1 MVDIEER
8 ESSRNRSLERAL
20 SLLTILEETGRSLTL
35 TEISGKAQLQKP
47 TVQRLLS
54 VLERY
59 GYAERLHNRY
69 LLGPIVLPLAYS
81 YLMSN
86 ELSRVAL
93 PVLQELASASQE
105 TASLFVRIGDFR
117 VVIQRVEGIHPL
129 RYILPIGRRLP
140 LHMGVGKVLA
150 AAMPEAE
157 IEALLDRIGEVRYA
171 RGEIVTRSQL
181 MEEFTRVHQQGYAVS
196 RNERE
201 MGVASVS
208 APVIDASRNVTAAIS
223 VAGSTERFDPKL
235 DLLIVEVCR
244 AAASVSER
252 LSRL

>member
-20 SLLTILEETGRSLTL
+20 SLLTILEETGRPLTL
-35 TEISGKAQLQKP
+35 TEISSKAQLQKP

-69 LLGPIVLPLAYS
+69 ILGPIVLPLAYS

-93 PVLQELASASQE
+93 PVLQELASVSQE

-129 RYILPIGRRLP
+129 RYVLPIGRRLP

-150 AAMPEAE
+150 AALPQAE
-157 IEALLDRIGEVRYA
+157 IEALLDRLGEVRYA
-171 RGEIVTRSQL
+171 RGEIVSRTQL
-181 MEEFTRVHQQGYAVS
+181 MEEFTRVRKQGYAVS

-208 APVIDASRNVTAAIS
+208 APIFDASRHVAAALS
-223 VAGSTERFDPKL
+223 VAGSVERLDPKL
-235 DLLIVEVCR
+235 ELLIVEVCR
-244 AAASVSER
+244 AATSISER